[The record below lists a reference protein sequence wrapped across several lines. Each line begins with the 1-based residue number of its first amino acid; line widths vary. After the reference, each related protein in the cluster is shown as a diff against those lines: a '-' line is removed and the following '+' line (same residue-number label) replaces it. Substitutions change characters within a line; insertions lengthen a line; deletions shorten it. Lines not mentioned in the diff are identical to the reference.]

1 MLGCVEFQTRRSK
14 ALFQT
19 LFIFCVWRSGRT
31 LCAETI
37 GTPLVSVFFFC
48 VRPQLRGEQFF
59 RERANT
65 TQRCNIV
72 ATLFGMVTTLPQHCN
87 AVLRWKSSLRIVA
100 CNMTFKRASRK
111 KVTPL
116 LKATMLAHTL
126 IVSPWPRWCGWTSLS
141 VYIKKRWP
149 G

>member
-65 TQRCNIV
+65 TQRCNTTQHNV
-72 ATLFGMVTTLPQHCN
+72 ATLLRHCLEWLQHCPN
-87 AVLRWKSSLRIVA
+87 IATLCCAENRRCESSR
-100 CNMTFKRASRK
+100 
-111 KVTPL
+111 VTWPL
-116 LKATMLAHTL
+116 
-126 IVSPWPRWCGWTSLS
+126 SERQE
-141 VYIKKRWP
+141 KRWP
-149 G
+149 LCSRQQCSRILWLSRLDRVDAAGRA